1 MKMEAKNDLI
11 SICGFFLSR
20 ICFSCLEKAKKTS
33 DLVVCND
40 LPMVESKKSP

>member
-1 MKMEAKNDLI
+1 VWILFNYL
-11 SICGFFLSR
+11 GFAS
-20 ICFSCLEKAKKTS
+20 AVWKKQKTP